1 MQEQLSN
8 QNANYEGSS
17 LLDNIVSQTKISQN
31 DDGYNIVK
39 SGVEALIQ
47 ELIKIDNKEEKV
59 NKTLVDGLIARIDEK
74 ISAQM
79 DEIIHHKTFQSA
91 ESKWRGLYLLVER
104 TDFRQNINM
113 EILNVSKEDLM
124 EDFENSLDITQT
136 GLYKHIYTSGYGQFG
151 GQPVGAMIADYELSP
166 SNFDMKFLNKVAS
179 IAAMAHAPVISAAG
193 PKFFGLDS
201 FEGLPNL
208 KDLEDVLSSPQFAAW
223 RGFRQNEDSRYV
235 GLTLPR
241 FLLRP
246 PYHPEDNPISK
257 FTYKEDVSASH

>member
-79 DEIIHHKTFQSA
+79 D
-91 ESKWRGLYLLVER
+91 R
-104 TDFRQNINM
+104 
-113 EILNVSKEDLM
+113 
-124 EDFENSLDITQT
+124 
-136 GLYKHIYTSGYGQFG
+136 
-151 GQPVGAMIADYELSP
+151 DY
-166 SNFDMKFLNKVAS
+166 
-179 IAAMAHAPVISAAG
+179 
-193 PKFFGLDS
+193 
-201 FEGLPNL
+201 
-208 KDLEDVLSSPQFAAW
+208 SS
-223 RGFRQNEDSRYV
+223 
-235 GLTLPR
+235 
-241 FLLRP
+241 
-246 PYHPEDNPISK
+246 
-257 FTYKEDVSASH
+257 